1 MLPSVHNSGGLPM
14 SETIAVL
21 RAEHKVM
28 ARLLDLLGEQVDHFE
43 AAEQTDYELM
53 KEIID
58 YFLTI
63 PDLYHHPKEDLIH
76 ARMLRRGA
84 AKAEGMHDIPSEH
97 ERVSERLHAF
107 SHALISVLLDAEF
120 PREQFVGIARE
131 FVDGERR
138 HMRGE
143 EAEFFPAAEEIL
155 NDQDWAD
162 IDGRVSG
169 LKDPLVNGDRSMRFQ
184 AIRERIAD

>member
-1 MLPSVHNSGGLPM
+1 M

-28 ARLLDLLGEQVDHFE
+28 AHLLDLLGEQIDCFE
-43 AAEQTDYELM
+43 TAAPVDYELM
-53 KEIID
+53 KEIVD

-76 ARMLRRGA
+76 ARMLRRGG
-84 AKAEGMHDIPSEH
+84 AKSQGMHDIPAEH

-107 SHALISVLLDAEF
+107 SHALISVLLDTEF
-120 PREQFVGIARE
+120 PRQRFVGIARE

-138 HMRGE
+138 HMHGE
-143 EAEFFPAAEEIL
+143 EAGFFPAAEDVL
-155 NDQDWAD
+155 NDEDWID
-162 IDGRVSG
+162 IDAKVSA

-184 AIRERIAD
+184 AIRDRMGD

>member
-1 MLPSVHNSGGLPM
+1 M
-14 SETIAVL
+14 SETMAIL
-21 RAEHKVM
+21 RAEHQVM
-28 ARLLDLLGEQVDHFE
+28 GRLLDLLGEQVDRFEE
-43 AAEQTDYELM
+43 AASTDYELM

-76 ARMLRRGA
+76 ARMLRRGG
-84 AKAEGMHDIPSEH
+84 AKTEGMHDIPSEH

-107 SHALISVLLDAEF
+107 SHALISVLLDTEY
-120 PREQFVGIARE
+120 PRQQFVEIARE

-143 EAEFFPAAEEIL
+143 EAEFFPAAESVL
-155 NDQDWAD
+155 NGEDWAD
-162 IDGRVSG
+162 IDARVMG
-169 LKDPLVNGDRSMRFQ
+169 LKDPLVEGDRSMRFQ
-184 AIRERIAD
+184 IIRERISA